1 MAAGEGW
8 TNEGERRDRCRRRFT
23 EQGGETMADV
33 LVVLVVL
40 SFATGFWYSG
50 FMFGSGYAQLTGGTA
65 GKKEVDDA
73 D

>member
-1 MAAGEGW
+1 MS
-8 TNEGERRDRCRRRFT
+8 
-23 EQGGETMADV
+23 DV

-50 FMFGSGYAQLTGGTA
+50 FMFGSGYAQLTRGTA
-65 GKKEVDDA
+65 GKKEAENA